1 MSFEALRSNI
11 ANEKEI
17 IREIV
22 FYNEMIKSARSMN
35 EQKLIAFALNSL
47 QRQFCILND
56 AIPALVDNISTSS
69 ALPPASPAQKRAD
82 AKPREDR
89 LVSISY
95 KDHDMQKKGAV
106 IRNADKERFVK
117 ELGISEE
124 LIKKL
129 KARQKTSAETGR
141 KEVRIRVNVY
151 AKLANRFFSGMTSR
165 LIAKGYFR
173 NISIELKKA
182 NIPIIANT
190 YVSMML
196 LSTVLSFFLCLAALI
211 ALLVFYIGTDA
222 ALSIIKFS
230 WLVLL
235 IPLLTFFAVY
245 FYPSSEKKAAEKR
258 IDEELPFVAIHM
270 SSIAGSG
277 LEPTNIFKIISQS
290 RENPYTSKEIRKLLN
305 MINFYGMDLVSALR
319 DAARIS
325 PNRKLSELFN
335 GLATT
340 ISTGG
345 SMTEFL
351 DKRAETLL
359 FDFKL
364 EKEKNTRM
372 AETFMDIYISVAVA
386 APMMLV
392 LLLVLMGISGI
403 STFLTNPAVMAFAI
417 VMAISLLNII
427 FLLFLHLKQPK
438 IA

>member
-1 MSFEALRSNI
+1 MGKKYSQDELD
-11 ANEKEI
+11 
-17 IREIV
+17 
-22 FYNEMIKSARSMN
+22 IKT
-35 EQKLIAFALNSL
+35 L
-47 QRQFCILND
+47 
-56 AIPALVDNISTSS
+56 
-69 ALPPASPAQKRAD
+69 
-82 AKPREDR
+82 
-89 LVSISY
+89 
-95 KDHDMQKKGAV
+95 
-106 IRNADKERFVK
+106 
-117 ELGISEE
+117 
-124 LIKKL
+124 
-129 KARQKTSAETGR
+129 
-141 KEVRIRVNVY
+141 
-151 AKLANRFFSGMTSR
+151 
-165 LIAKGYFR
+165 
-173 NISIELKKA
+173 SIELKKA

-277 LEPTNIFKIISQS
+277 LEPTNIFRIISQS

-325 PNRKLSELFN
+325 PNRKLSERFN

>member
-129 KARQKTSAETGR
+129 RARQKTGAETGR

-277 LEPTNIFKIISQS
+277 LEPTNIFRIISQS

-305 MINFYGMDLVSALR
+305 MINFYGMDLVNALR

-345 SMTEFL
+345 SMAEFL

>member
-35 EQKLIAFALNSL
+35 EQKLLAFALNSL

>member
-129 KARQKTSAETGR
+129 RARQKTGAETGR

-277 LEPTNIFKIISQS
+277 LEPTNIFRIISQS

>member
-1 MSFEALRSNI
+1 MISEKNIPVLSQLIKALEYHVEELKKAYDKKDIENFEQAKKNVLYAHAKINDI
-11 ANEKEI
+11 EKEI

-129 KARQKTSAETGR
+129 KARQKTGAETGR

-173 NISIELKKA
+173 NISIELK
-182 NIPIIANT
+182 
-190 YVSMML
+190 
-196 LSTVLSFFLCLAALI
+196 
-211 ALLVFYIGTDA
+211 
-222 ALSIIKFS
+222 
-230 WLVLL
+230 
-235 IPLLTFFAVY
+235 
-245 FYPSSEKKAAEKR
+245 
-258 IDEELPFVAIHM
+258 
-270 SSIAGSG
+270 
-277 LEPTNIFKIISQS
+277 
-290 RENPYTSKEIRKLLN
+290 
-305 MINFYGMDLVSALR
+305 
-319 DAARIS
+319 
-325 PNRKLSELFN
+325 
-335 GLATT
+335 
-340 ISTGG
+340 
-345 SMTEFL
+345 
-351 DKRAETLL
+351 
-359 FDFKL
+359 
-364 EKEKNTRM
+364 
-372 AETFMDIYISVAVA
+372 
-386 APMMLV
+386 
-392 LLLVLMGISGI
+392 
-403 STFLTNPAVMAFAI
+403 
-417 VMAISLLNII
+417 
-427 FLLFLHLKQPK
+427 
-438 IA
+438 

>member
-129 KARQKTSAETGR
+129 RARQKTGAETGR

>member
-1 MSFEALRSNI
+1 
-11 ANEKEI
+11 
-17 IREIV
+17 
-22 FYNEMIKSARSMN
+22 MN
-35 EQKLIAFALNSL
+35 EQKLLAFALNSL
-47 QRQFCILND
+47 QRQFGILND

-69 ALPPASPAQKRAD
+69 ALPPSSPAQKRAE

-95 KDHDMQKKGAV
+95 KNHDMQKKGVV
-106 IRNADKERFVK
+106 IKDMDKERFVK

-129 KARQKTSAETGR
+129 RARQKTSAETGGR
-141 KEVRIRVNVY
+141 EEKIRVNVY
-151 AKLANRFFSGMTSR
+151 AKIANRFFSGMTSR

-173 NISIELKKA
+173 NINIELKKA

-196 LSTVLSFFLCLAALI
+196 LSTTLAFFLCLAALI
-211 ALLVFYIGTDA
+211 ILLVFYIGTGA

-235 IPLLTFFAVY
+235 IPLLTFFAAY

-364 EKEKNTRM
+364 EKEKNTRT

-403 STFLTNPAVMAFAI
+403 STFLTNPGVMAFAI

>member
-35 EQKLIAFALNSL
+35 EQKLLAFALNSL

-129 KARQKTSAETGR
+129 RARQKTGAETGR

>member
-35 EQKLIAFALNSL
+35 EQKLLAFALNSL
-47 QRQFCILND
+47 QRQFRILND

-129 KARQKTSAETGR
+129 KARQKTSAETSR

-392 LLLVLMGISGI
+392 LLMVLMGISGI
-403 STFLTNPAVMAFAI
+403 STFLTNPSYMAVTI
-417 VMAISLLNII
+417 VLVISLVNII
-427 FLLFLHLKQPK
+427 FLAFLQLKQAK
-438 IA
+438 I